1 MYTTSGL
8 ALVPLPRCPNYCATK
23 AALHQFILAL
33 RRQLTGSNVKV
44 VELFP
49 PAVQTELHDKVHQP
63 DIENGR
69 EIGITIEEF
78 MEQAWR
84 GIIEGVEEIPVGFV
98 VGLLEKIDVPRKQ
111 VMKNMAWNPE
121 EFEQTG
127 K

>member
-1 MYTTSGL
+1 M
-8 ALVPLPRCPNYCATK
+8 
-23 AALHQFILAL
+23 
-33 RRQLTGSNVKV
+33 
-44 VELFP
+44 
-49 PAVQTELHDKVHQP
+49 QTELHDKVHQP

-84 GIIEGVEEIPVGFV
+84 GIIEGLEEIPVGFV

-111 VMKNMAWNPE
+111 VMKNMPWNPE